1 METINNQN
9 NPQELSRSLPAKIIV
24 VGVGGGGNNAVNRM
38 IEAGIKTANYIAVN
52 TDLQALRM
60 SKSPVR
66 LQIGDKLTAG
76 KGAGADP
83 SVGQKAA
90 DESKMAIRDKIKD
103 ADMVFVAAGMGGGT
117 GTGAAPVIAAIAK
130 EMGKL
135 TVGVVTKPFAFE
147 GKVRADQAEQG
158 IMNLRKAVD
167 TMVVIP
173 NEKLIKI
180 AGSMTFHEAFK
191 YADEVLR
198 QGIQGI
204 SDVIMFHSTI
214 NLDFADISTVMR
226 NKGIAH
232 MGIGRGKGENKTIEG
247 VKQAVFSPLLDTSIE
262 GATSIILHMAI
273 GKGVTVDEV
282 NEANLLVKNVVS
294 PNANIIWGHH
304 NREDL
309 DDEIVVTIIATGFN
323 TPKNEEKVMPSTGVN
338 KDGSKRLGIFGEDNN
353 NVGNIGIAGTGS
365 LSQFKAPSTN
375 NTSRVD
381 VSDLDDV
388 PEFLRKMKPN
398 N

>member
-1 METINNQN
+1 MNNLNSQN
-9 NPQELSRSLPAKIIV
+9 RPQELSKALPAKIIV

-38 IEAGIKTANYIAVN
+38 IDAGITTANYIAVN

-60 SKSPVR
+60 SKSPIR

-83 SVGQKAA
+83 SIGQKAA
-90 DESKMAIRDKIKD
+90 EESKMAIREKIKD

-117 GTGAAPVIAAIAK
+117 GTGAAPVIAALAK

-147 GKVRADQAEQG
+147 GKVRSDQAEQG
-158 IMNLRKAVD
+158 IMNLRKCVD

-180 AGSMTFHEAFK
+180 AGSMTFHDAFK

-204 SDVIMFHSTI
+204 SDVIMYHSTI

-232 MGIGRGKGENKTIEG
+232 MGIGRGKGENKTVEA
-247 VKQAVFSPLLDTSIE
+247 VKQAVYSPLLDTSIE

-273 GKGVTVDEV
+273 GKGVIVDEV

-309 DDEIVVTIIATGFN
+309 EDEIVVTIIATGFN
-323 TPKNEEKVMPSTGVN
+323 TPKNEEKAMPSTGVN
-338 KDGSKRLGIFGEDNN
+338 RDAGGKRLGIFGEEQTSMTGGGL
-353 NVGNIGIAGTGS
+353 GNTIPPYRPPN
-365 LSQFKAPSTN
+365 PSS
-375 NTSRVD
+375 SRVD
-381 VSDLDDV
+381 ISDVDDI
-388 PEFLRKMKPN
+388 PEFLKKLK
-398 N
+398 